1 MKRLTLC
8 AVALLCA
15 PLALQADE
23 PTPPKKTADQP
34 GQWFFEMFN
43 PFAPDIQKVRE
54 AAARAQAQNNLKQL
68 AEAAQAYQKA
78 NPNGQFPAYPP
89 NWWQQNGNWAWQLLP
104 YIEQSNVYGFGPAD
118 RLGAAVEAVNDAV
131 RAHIDLPQGKGLLVT
146 DLRADSAATRA
157 GVKKFDILVKWD
169 GKDVTADAN
178 AFAKAVADA
187 PAKKAVSAVVLR
199 KGKEVELKE
208 ITLPEAGPFN
218 PIKIYQCPSDYKGPT
233 INDGTSNTLLFGESY
248 RGIVDGKFGWGG
260 NDARTLTTT
269 FRDGDRFTARYE
281 EGSLV
286 ITLTGTVKDK
296 KASVGGVK
304 VIDGGKEYRFDALE
318 KTPEEY
324 RDKAR
329 ALAGAA
335 EKGQN
340 PVRVP

>member
-8 AVALLCA
+8 AIALLCA
-15 PLALQADE
+15 PALARAEE
-23 PTPPKKTADQP
+23 PAPPTKPTEQP
-34 GQWFFEMFN
+34 GQWFSEMFN
-43 PFAPDIQKVRE
+43 PFSPNIQRVRE
-54 AAARAQAQNNLKQL
+54 AAARVQVQNNLKQL

-78 NPNGQFPAYPP
+78 NPNGQLPAY
-89 NWWQQNGNWAWQLLP
+89 QQYWSQPGSWTGYLLP

-118 RLGAAVEAVNDAV
+118 RLGAAVEPVHDAI

-146 DLRADSAATRA
+146 DLRADSAAAKA
-157 GVKKFDILVKWD
+157 GVKKFDILLKWD
-169 GKDVTADAN
+169 GKDVGDAN

-218 PIKIYQCPSDYKGPT
+218 PIKIYQCPSDPKGIT
-233 INDGTSNTLLFGESY
+233 ITDGTSNTILFGEGY
-248 RGIVDGKFGWGG
+248 RGLTDGNLGSVG
-260 NDARTLTTT
+260 NDARPLTTT
-269 FRDGDRFTARYE
+269 HRDGDRFTARYQ
-281 EGSLV
+281 EGNLV
-286 ITLTGTVKDK
+286 ITLTGTVKDN

-304 VIDGGKEYRFDALE
+304 VIDGPKEYRFDALE

-329 ALAGAA
+329 ALVGAA

-340 PVRVP
+340 PVKVP